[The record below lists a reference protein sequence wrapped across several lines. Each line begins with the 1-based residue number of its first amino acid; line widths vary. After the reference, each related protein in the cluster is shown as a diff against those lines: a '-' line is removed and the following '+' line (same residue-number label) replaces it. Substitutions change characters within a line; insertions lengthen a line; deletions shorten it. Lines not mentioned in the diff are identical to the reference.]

1 MFLRQCLSVVLRL
14 LTSGLRPAPGK
25 VTVIGQQED
34 AKRSSQEKPAADAQQ
49 KASTPVPTA
58 GQAIRPRISSVTMG
72 CPQATTASRLYTDT
86 PISPKTLFCENLTAV
101 ETKDVEKTRNLG
113 RRLTAVSGA
122 GLVQKDCR

>member
-1 MFLRQCLSVVLRL
+1 VFLRQCLSVVLWL

-25 VTVIGQQED
+25 VTVVGQQDD
-34 AKRSSQEKPAADAQQ
+34 AKRSAQEKPAADVQQ

-58 GQAIRPRISSVTMG
+58 GQVKRPRISSVTVG
-72 CPQATTASRLYTDT
+72 CPRATTASRLDTDT
-86 PISPKTLFCENLTAV
+86 PISPKILFCENLTVV